1 MEMGTRRVSSVSKLN
16 SFSLSPL
23 YRAGQGMVTR
33 NIIEALLS
41 PFSRNE
47 IQLKNR
53 PAESSSKS
61 ILKTENPERVL

>member
-16 SFSLSPL
+16 SFFSLCL
-23 YRAGQGMVTR
+23 QGQGRVTR

-61 ILKTENPERVL
+61 ILKTKNPERVL

>member
-16 SFSLSPL
+16 SFFSLCL
-23 YRAGQGMVTR
+23 QVQGRVTR

-61 ILKTENPERVL
+61 ILNTENSERVL

>member
-16 SFSLSPL
+16 SFFSLCLQVQS
-23 YRAGQGMVTR
+23 RVTR